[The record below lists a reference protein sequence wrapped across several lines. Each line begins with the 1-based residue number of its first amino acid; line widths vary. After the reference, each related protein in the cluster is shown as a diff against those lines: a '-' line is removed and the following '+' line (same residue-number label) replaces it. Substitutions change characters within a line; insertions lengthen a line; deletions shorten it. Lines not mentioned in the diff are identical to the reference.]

1 MRRRADT
8 TKTAPD
14 YRCVVLG
21 VFVALAIAAGC
32 ERAPSVYHITGPTM
46 GTVYSVKVL
55 PQEPGE
61 DRGEELARV
70 IQEQLDSVNAKM
82 STYRDDS
89 ELSRFNQ
96 STSTDPFP
104 VSEDT
109 FHVFQLAHEIS
120 AATNGAFDVT
130 VGPLVN
136 AWGFGPDGYAITP
149 PSPEKLEALHQR
161 VGYAKIELNPETMTI
176 QKRQADLY
184 ADLSAIAKG
193 YGTDKVFEAIH
204 ALGFENFMV
213 EVGGEVRAIG
223 HNDRGQPW
231 QIAIEKPISEG
242 RAVERVVALDGLSLA
257 TSGDYRNYVER
268 DGIRMSHLIDPRT
281 NRPIAHNLASASVLH
296 KECAVA
302 DGYATA
308 MMVLGLEEGYET
320 AVREELAVMFIVRND
335 DGTFAEKATPAF
347 DRLMPADGQ

>member
-1 MRRRADT
+1 MRRRADSEE
-8 TKTAPD
+8 PD
-14 YRCVVLG
+14 PRRAWLLLITFVVLT
-21 VFVALAIAAGC
+21 AAGC
-32 ERAPSVYHITGPTM
+32 ERAPVVYHITGPTM
-46 GTVYSVKVL
+46 GTVFSVKVL

-61 DRGEELARV
+61 DRGDELSRV
-70 IQEQLDSVNAKM
+70 VKEQLDVVNAKM
-82 STYRDDS
+82 STYVDDS

-96 STSTDPFP
+96 ASSTEPFP

-109 FHVFQLAHEIS
+109 FRVFQLARDIS
-120 AATNGAFDVT
+120 ESTNGAFDVT

-136 AWGFGPDGYAITP
+136 AWGFGPEGYAVEP
-149 PSPEKLEALHQR
+149 PAAERLQAIHQLVGYDKLELD
-161 VGYAKIELNPETMTI
+161 PERKSI
-176 QKRQADLY
+176 QKREPGMY

-193 YGTDKVFEAIH
+193 YGTDKVFEAIR
-204 ALGFENFMV
+204 ALGYENVMV

-242 RAVERVVALDGLSLA
+242 RAVERIVALDDLSMA

-268 DGIRMSHLIDPRT
+268 DGMRMSHLIDPRT
-281 NRPIAHNLASASVLH
+281 NRPIAHNLASASVFH

-308 MMVLGLEEGYET
+308 MMVLGVEEGYDI
-320 AVREELAVMFIVRND
+320 AVREGLAVLFIARNA
-335 DGTFAEKATPAF
+335 DGTFEEKATPEF
-347 DRLMPADGQ
+347 ERLVPPNRL